1 LWRSDK
7 EDLVM
12 KNFFFYEDTNFFLD
26 FTKFLQS
33 RKKNNAEVIKSVSK
47 IIDDVKLNKDS
58 SVIKYTKRFDKIN
71 LESNGLFYEP
81 LEIKESVNACNPKD
95 REAIDLSI
103 SRIWKFH
110 KKQMPANLSWKDEL
124 GIELGWVWKPIERV
138 GVYVP
143 GGKASYPSSAIMN
156 IVPAKVAGVDDIILA
171 SPSPNGDFN
180 PLLLYASSAMNI
192 TKILRVGGAQAVA
205 ALAFGTETI
214 EKVNKI
220 TGPGN
225 EYVAEA
231 KRQVFGRVGIDS
243 VAGPSE
249 VLLISDK
256 TMPERIAA
264 IDLLAQAE
272 HDENAQSILITNDP
286 QYAMKVE
293 GEIENY
299 LKNLKRKVVA
309 KNSWRKFGAI
319 VIVPDFKKAMEVS
332 NLIAPEHLQVCFE
345 NAETYLSYVKNAGS
359 VFLGY
364 WSPEAMGDY
373 MTGSNHVLPTNGTA
387 KFSSSLSVYDFMK
400 RVSVTK
406 VNKNGFQ
413 KLGPAVVRLAES
425 EGLQA
430 HSLSV
435 SERLKYL

>member
-1 LWRSDK
+1 
-7 EDLVM
+7 M
-12 KNFFFYEDTNFFLD
+12 NNFFFYENTNFFTN

-33 RKKNNAEVIKSVSK
+33 REQTNAEVTKSVSS
-47 IIDDVKLNKDS
+47 IIDDVKVNKDFA
-58 SVIKYTKRFDKIN
+58 VIKYTKRFDNIDLDSK
-71 LESNGLFYEP
+71 GFFYKP
-81 LEIKESVNACNPKD
+81 IEIKESIDKCSSKD
-95 REAIDLSI
+95 KDAIELSI
-103 SRIWKFH
+103 SRILEFH
-110 KKQMPANLSWKDEL
+110 KKQMPSNVNWKDAL
-124 GIELGWVWKPIERV
+124 GIELGWVWKPIDRV

-156 IVPAKVAGVDDIILA
+156 IAPAKVAGVKDIILA
-171 SPSPNGDFN
+171 SPCADGIYN
-180 PLLLYASSAMNI
+180 PLMIYASSSMGI
-192 TKILRVGGAQAVA
+192 KEILRAGGAQAIA
-205 ALAFGTETI
+205 ALAFGTESI
-214 EKVNKI
+214 EKVCKI

-231 KRQVFGRVGIDS
+231 KRQVFGKVGIDS

-249 VLLISDK
+249 VLLICDK
-256 TMPERIAA
+256 SMPEKIAA

-272 HDENAQSILITNDP
+272 HDENAQSILITTDKD
-286 QYAMKVE
+286 YALRVE
-293 GEIENY
+293 KEIENY
-299 LKNLKRKVVA
+299 LKNLKRKEVA
-309 KNSWRKFGAI
+309 RRSWKKFGAI
-319 VIVPDFKKAMEVS
+319 VIVPDFKKSIEVS
-332 NLIAPEHLQVCFE
+332 NLIAPEHLQLCFE
-345 NAETYLSYVKNAGS
+345 NAEDYLDQIKNAGS

-373 MTGSNHVLPTNGTA
+373 ITGSNHVLPTNGTA

-406 VNKNGFQ
+406 VNKRGLQ
-413 KLGPAVVRLAES
+413 KLGPSVVTLAGS

>member
-1 LWRSDK
+1 
-7 EDLVM
+7 M
-12 KNFFFYEDTNFFLD
+12 KNFFFYEDTNFILNFTNFLHSRY
-26 FTKFLQS
+26 QS
-33 RKKNNAEVIKSVSK
+33 NAEVVDSVSK
-47 IIDDVKLNKDS
+47 VIDDVKANKDS
-58 SVIKYTKRFDKIN
+58 AVIKYTKRFDKIN
-71 LESNGLFYEP
+71 LQNLGLFYEP
-81 LEIKESVNACNPKD
+81 IEIKESIDSCNLKD

-103 SRIWKFH
+103 SRIFEFH

-124 GIELGWVWKPIERV
+124 GIELGWVWNPIDRV

-156 IVPAKVAGVDDIILA
+156 IVPAKVAGVNDVVLA
-171 SPSPNGDFN
+171 SPCPNGDFN
-180 PLLLYASSAMNI
+180 PLMLYASSAMNI
-192 TKILRVGGAQAVA
+192 TKVLRVGGAQAIA
-205 ALAFGTETI
+205 ALAFGTETV

-225 EYVAEA
+225 KYVAEA
-231 KRQVFGRVGIDS
+231 KRQVFGLVGIDS

-256 TMPERIAA
+256 TMPEKIAA

-286 QYAMKVE
+286 EYAVRVE
-293 GEIENY
+293 KEIENY
-299 LKNLKRKVVA
+299 LKNLKRREVA
-309 KNSWRKFGAI
+309 KNSWRKYGAI
-319 VIVPDFKKAMEVS
+319 VIVPDFKKAIEVS

-345 NAETYLSYVKNAGS
+345 NVQNYLGYIKNAGS
-359 VFLGY
+359 VFQGY

-373 MTGSNHVLPTNGTA
+373 ITGSNHVLPTNGTS
-387 KFSSSLSVYDFMK
+387 KFSSSLSVFDFMK
-400 RVSVTK
+400 RVSITK

-413 KLGPAVVRLAES
+413 KLGPAVIRLADS
-425 EGLQA
+425 EGLEA